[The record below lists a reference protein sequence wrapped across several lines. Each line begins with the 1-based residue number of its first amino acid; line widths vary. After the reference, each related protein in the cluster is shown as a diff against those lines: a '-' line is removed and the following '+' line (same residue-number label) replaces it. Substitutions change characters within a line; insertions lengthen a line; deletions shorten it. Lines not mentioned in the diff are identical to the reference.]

1 MGAYDEGLHRI
12 ARYRICLE
20 RDTGRGLIP
29 RDARGPVDRCFAS
42 LAGFLESARVAIEGS
57 GKLPDDDFVHQFA
70 AGCCDL
76 ARQLFV
82 AMYREPDPRRL
93 ALLARGARAEGCR
106 RVEHL
111 WLRLDRAA

>member
-1 MGAYDEGLHRI
+1 MGAYDEGVHCI

-20 RDTGRGLIP
+20 RDVDRGIIP
-29 RDARGPVDRCFAS
+29 VDAHESIDRCFAS
-42 LAGFLESARVAIEGS
+42 LASFLESARVAIEGS
-57 GKLPDDDFVHQFA
+57 GRVGDGFAHHFA
-70 AGCCDL
+70 AGCSDL

-82 AMYREPDPRRL
+82 AMYLEPDPRRL
-93 ALLARGARAEGCR
+93 ASLARGLRAESCR